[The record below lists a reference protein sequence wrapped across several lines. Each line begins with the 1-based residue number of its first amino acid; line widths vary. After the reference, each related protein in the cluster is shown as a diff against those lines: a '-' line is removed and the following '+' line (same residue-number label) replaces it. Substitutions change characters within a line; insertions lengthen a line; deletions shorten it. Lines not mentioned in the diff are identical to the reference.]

1 MLRQIFWLLMIAG
14 ALCSHPSQAES
25 TKQSFESCSMITSE
39 YLTTLQLMSRGFERE
54 ALINNLPGI
63 TEDARQRVNSLFT
76 TVETEGLV
84 ETYSRINSEYARCA
98 RTVYDSRGT
107 PVTGTREAH
116 FHFCAGENKVRYEI
130 LLAAVIGAD
139 QAEVAEQLAAQHQP
153 AVPALYDLYQSE
165 GALQVFDELASEL
178 KRCLNIPV

>member
-1 MLRQIFWLLMIAG
+1 MLKHAFWLLMIAG
-14 ALCSHPSQAES
+14 SACALPSQAES

-39 YLTTLQLMSRGFERE
+39 YLTILQLMSRGFERD

-63 TEDARQRVNSLFT
+63 SDDARQRVDSLFT
-76 TVETEGLV
+76 TVESDGLV

-98 RTVYDSRGT
+98 KGVYDSRGT
-107 PVTGTREAH
+107 PADDTREAH

-139 QAEVAEQLAAQHQP
+139 QTEVAEQLAAQHQP
-153 AVPALYDLYQSE
+153 AVPALYELYQSE